1 VATPGNNTAVSSVRG
16 SFGDSNKAVL
26 NAGELFAFKAMLIK
40 ERMKDE
46 MAEDTMPSNQFW
58 EAAVRIILGDGSS
71 CCLVPA
77 KYIVV
82 VVLLVVVVVV
92 VVVVVPD
99 YVVDNVVNDA
109 HIFDK
114 DRKWAGRANLD
125 LNSMFFSRL
134 CRKMCRKICTV
145 RSKLCPW
152 TMLCCS
158 MK

>member
-1 VATPGNNTAVSSVRG
+1 MATPGNNTAVSSVRG

-26 NAGELFAFKAMLIK
+26 NVGELFAFKAMLIK

-58 EAAVRIILGDGSS
+58 EAAVRLILGDGSS

-82 VVLLVVVVVV
+82 VLVLVL
-92 VVVVVPD
+92 D

-109 HIFDK
+109 HIFDE

-125 LNSMFFSRL
+125 LNSMFFPRL
-134 CRKMCRKICTV
+134 CRKTCRKICTV

>member
-1 VATPGNNTAVSSVRG
+1 MATPGNNTAVSSVRG

-46 MAEDTMPSNQFW
+46 IAEDTMPSNQFW
-58 EAAVRIILGDGSS
+58 EAAVRLILGDGSS

-82 VVLLVVVVVV
+82 VLVLVL
-92 VVVVVPD
+92 D

-134 CRKMCRKICTV
+134 CRKTCRKICTV